1 MKIEFLY
8 FEECPHHKTVLEL
21 LEKVLLEE
29 GIDSPVEKVDITS
42 GEEAIQ
48 HKFLGSP
55 SVRIDG
61 LDVEKEARD
70 STDYGEKCRIYSW
83 DGIPKGCLKKEM
95 IRDAIRELNA
105 RP

>member
-8 FEECPHHKTVLEL
+8 FEGCPNFQPALEFLQQVLA
-21 LEKVLLEE
+21 EE
-29 GIDSPVEKVDITS
+29 GIDSLVEKIGITS
-42 GEEAIQ
+42 GEEAVE

-55 SVRIDG
+55 SIKIDG

-70 STDYGEKCRIYSW
+70 STDYGEECRIYSW
-83 DGIPKGCLKKEM
+83 DGIPKGYPQKEM
-95 IRDAIRELNA
+95 IREAIRELSA